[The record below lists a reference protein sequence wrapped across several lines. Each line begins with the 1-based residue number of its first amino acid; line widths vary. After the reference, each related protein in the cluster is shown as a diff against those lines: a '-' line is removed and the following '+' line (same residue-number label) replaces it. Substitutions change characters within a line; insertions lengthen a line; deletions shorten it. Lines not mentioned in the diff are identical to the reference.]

1 MSQETYVCYWIG
13 QEPTPPSITLD
24 RTPAAVD
31 VVPLAFVT
39 IDAPARGPW
48 ALDFDFLCHGRPPAL
63 IQQWIGNV
71 RSRGTK
77 VVFSINDSNLGKIPD
92 IPQFVDEVVKQAV
105 AWGVDGVDLDYEP
118 VPFVTSQT
126 LIDFTRALRPAL
138 RTALRREPVIVAP
151 VFGPWGGHP
160 QFLRDFA
167 QQLDYVTTMDY
178 TPYPGY
184 DSTIRSVEQYM
195 RIIGDPGKVAIGV
208 SCMGPPP
215 PDGRSPYYDLTPID
229 DVMKLCHWEPANG
242 RKRGIMLYT
251 SSYDLRVRPL
261 SQPPPSGTNLP
272 DGTFMAT
279 IARELP

>member
-31 VVPLAFVT
+31 VVPLAFVG
-39 IDAPARGPW
+39 INAPRGAPW
-48 ALDFDFLCHGRPPAL
+48 TLNFDFLTQHNSAAT
-63 IQQWIGNV
+63 IQQWIGTV

-77 VVFSINDSNLGKIPD
+77 VVFSINDSNLGKIPN
-92 IPQFVDEVVKQAV
+92 IPQFVDEVIKQAV

-126 LIDFTRALRPAL
+126 LIDFTKALRPAL
-138 RTALRREPVIVAP
+138 RTALRREPVIIAP
-151 VFGPWGGHP
+151 VWGPWAGEK
-160 QFLRDFA
+160 QFLHDFA

-178 TPYPGY
+178 TSYPGY
-184 DSTIRSVEQYM
+184 ASTISSVELYM
-195 RIIGDPGKVAIGV
+195 KIIGDPGKVAIGV

-215 PDGRSPYYDLTPID
+215 PDGTSPYYDFTPIG
-229 DVMKLCHWEPANG
+229 DVVKLCQWEPTSG
-242 RKRGIMLYT
+242 RKRGVMLYT

-261 SQPPPSGTNLP
+261 SKPPPSGTNLP

-279 IARELP
+279 IAKYLP